1 MLQLRVHMP
10 YLKILLAA
18 MKILHAAKTLCK
30 YINIKIMCLAA
41 QSCSTLCNPMD
52 GSPPGSSV
60 LGDSPGKNTAVSCHA
75 LLQGTFPAQGS
86 NPGLPNWRR
95 ILHRLSHQG
104 SPIKIITIPIKM
116 LWVME
121 YFYIFQL
128 SAVSAF
134 SVHEPELKFKQ
145 EGPTRGPTDR
155 RCPGPMAFTCFTRK
169 T

>member
-1 MLQLRVHMP
+1 MP

-18 MKILHAAKTLCK
+18 MKILHVAKTLCK
-30 YINIKIMCLAA
+30 YTNIKITCLAV
-41 QSCSTLCNPMD
+41 QSCSTLCDPMD
-52 GSPPGSSV
+52 CSPPGSSV

-75 LLQGTFPAQGS
+75 LLQGIFPTQGS
-86 NPGLPNWRR
+86 NPGFPNCRQ
-95 ILHRLSHQG
+95 ILYRLSHQG
-104 SPIKIITIPIKM
+104 SPIKIITIPINM

-121 YFYIFQL
+121 CFYIFQL
-128 SAVSAF
+128 SAVLAF

-155 RCPGPMAFTCFTRK
+155 GCPGPMVFTCFTRN